1 MRWMLS
7 GCLLAWALSSAAA
20 PVPPAARAEI
30 DALLAKLQSSGCT
43 FNRNGTW
50 HGADEAQAHLRRKLE
65 ALEERNVVQTT
76 EQFIALGA
84 STSSV
89 SSKPYLVKC
98 GGGTPVESRVWLT
111 NELKALRSKAK

>member
-1 MRWMLS
+1 MRWVLS
-7 GCLLAWALSSAAA
+7 GFLLAWNLSAAA
-20 PVPPAARAEI
+20 APAPPAARAEI
-30 DALLAKLQSSGCT
+30 EALLAKLQASGCT

-50 HGADEAQAHLRRKLE
+50 HDADEAQAHLRRKLE
-65 ALEERNVVQTT
+65 ALGERNAVQTT

-84 STSSV
+84 SNSSV
-89 SSKPYLVKC
+89 SNKPYLVKC